1 MLKGIY
7 MTLMVGP
14 VVPVPVPQVVL
25 DALTSVKVTTNSGN
39 RNPSAFE
46 LQFTIS
52 NNSPLQTILL
62 LSGGAVLPFMRVML
76 IVTINSIPD
85 VVIDGII
92 TKQDITPGSDGHSTV
107 TVKGL
112 DMTAVMDKIDFD
124 GIPYPCMPP
133 EARVALIV
141 AKYAMFGLVPLVI
154 PSILVDVP
162 IPIDRI
168 PRQVGNDLEYVYQL
182 AEDAGYIFYINPGP
196 VPGMNIAYWGPEIKV
211 GVPQPALNINMD
223 AHTNVESLNFSFN
236 AEGSTLPILL
246 IYLKETKIPIP
257 IPIPAINPLNPPLGL
272 LPPIPT
278 NVEFLTA
285 TAKLSP
291 IQAALK
297 GIAKAS
303 QAMDAVTAT
312 GSLDVLRYGRTL
324 KARSLVGVRGAGTA
338 FDGLYY
344 VKSVTHNIK
353 RGEYKQDFELGRNGL
368 ISTLPKVP
376 A

>member
-7 MTLMVGP
+7 MTLMIGP

-25 DALTSVKVTTNSGN
+25 DALTSVEVTVNSGN

-46 LQFTIS
+46 LQFTLS

-62 LSGGAVLPFMRVML
+62 LSGGAVIPLMRVML

-85 VVIDGII
+85 VIIDGFI
-92 TKQDITPGSDGHSTV
+92 TQQDITPGSDGHSTL
-107 TVKGL
+107 TVKGV
-112 DMTAVMDKIDFD
+112 DMTAVMGKVDFD
-124 GIPYPCMPP
+124 GIPYPAMPP
-133 EARVALIV
+133 EARVALII
-141 AKYAMFGLVPLVI
+141 AKYAMFGIIPLVI
-154 PSILVDVP
+154 PSILTDVP
-162 IPIDRI
+162 IPVDRI
-168 PRQVGNDLEYVYQL
+168 PRHVGTDLDYLYKL
-182 AEDAGYIFYINPGP
+182 AEEAGYVFYINPGP
-196 VPGMNIAYWGPEIKV
+196 APGANFAYWGPEIKV

-223 AHTNVESLNFSFN
+223 AHTNVEELTFGFN

-246 IYLKETKIPIP
+246 IYIKETKIPIP

-278 NVEFLTA
+278 NIEFLTG
-285 TAKLSP
+285 TARLSP

-303 QAMDAVTAT
+303 QTMDAVTAS

-324 KARSLVGVRGAGTA
+324 KARSLVGVRGAGMA

-344 VKSVTHNIK
+344 VKQVKHKIK
-353 RGEYKQDFELGRNGL
+353 RGEYKQSFELGRNGL

>member
-7 MTLMVGP
+7 MTLMIGP

-25 DALTSVKVTTNSGN
+25 DALTSVKVTINSGN

-62 LSGGAVLPFMRVML
+62 LSGGAVLPLMRVML

-92 TKQDITPGSDGHSTV
+92 TQQDITPGSAGHSTV
-107 TVKGL
+107 TVKGV
-112 DMTAVMDKIDFD
+112 DMTAVMGKIDFD

-141 AKYAMFGLVPLVI
+141 AKYAMFGLIPLVI
-154 PSILVDVP
+154 PSLLIDVP

-168 PRQVGNDLEYVYQL
+168 PRHIGTDLEYVYQL
-182 AEDAGYIFYINPGP
+182 AEDAGYVFYINPGP
-196 VPGMNIAYWGPEIKV
+196 MPGMNIAYWGPEIKV

-236 AEGSTLPILL
+236 AEGSTLPILM
-246 IYLKETKIPIP
+246 IYPKELPVPIP
-257 IPIPAINPLNPPLGL
+257 IPIPAINPLSPPLGL

-278 NVEFLTA
+278 NIEFLNTA
-285 TAKLSP
+285 SLSP
-291 IQAALK
+291 IQAVLK
-297 GIAKAS
+297 GIARAS
-303 QAMDAVTAT
+303 QTMDAVTAS

-324 KARSLVGVRGAGTA
+324 KARSLVGVRGAGMA